1 MRVTLKDVADA
12 ANVSIRTVSR
22 VVNNQGEISEET
34 RQRIWEIIAQLE
46 YRPNQLARGLITGK
60 TLTIGVIIPDITDPF
75 FPEFI
80 LSIESTARKR
90 NYNVFLCNAN
100 RQPDIELK
108 YVDLLGQ
115 RQVDGFIMAGSHL
128 EESDLA
134 KAIRGHKAVIL
145 TPYYVAGPVIFS
157 IDDFGGGREIG
168 EHLLELHHHHVGYL
182 EGAWSK
188 SAASRGMG
196 LAAAFEHAGI
206 PDAVLTTSIQT
217 LTVENAVRAAKELL
231 SEHPTLTAL
240 VGYNDTVALGILQ
253 ACRELGKKVPQD
265 ISVVGFDDIAEARR
279 STPSLTSYQIDRMSL
294 GSKMVTALLDDIE
307 GKEIQRERIIF
318 GGHLIKRESSGIAS
332 VSLA

>member
-1 MRVTLKDVADA
+1 MRVTLKNVADA

-22 VVNNQGEISEET
+22 VVNNQGEISQET
-34 RQRIWEIIAQLE
+34 RQRIWEIINQLE

-60 TLTIGVIIPDITDPF
+60 TRTIGVIIPDITDPF

-80 LSIESTARKR
+80 LSIESAARQR

-100 RQPDIELK
+100 REPDIELK

-145 TPYYVAGPVIFS
+145 SPYYIPGPMIFS
-157 IDDFGGGREIG
+157 IDDVGGGRQIG
-168 EHLLELHHHHVGYL
+168 EHLLELGHRHVGYV

-196 LAAAFEHAGI
+196 LAAAFEEAGI
-206 PDAVLTTSIQT
+206 QNAVLTTSIQT
-217 LTVENAVRAAKELL
+217 LTVENAAGAAKELL
-231 SEHPTLTAL
+231 ANQPTMTAL

-253 ACRELGKKVPQD
+253 ACRELGKKVPQE
-265 ISVVGFDDIAEARR
+265 ISVVGFDDIAEASR
-279 STPSLTSYQIDRMSL
+279 STPSLTSYQIDRMAL

-307 GKEIQRERIIF
+307 GEEIQREQIIF
-318 GGHLIKRESSGIAS
+318 GGQLIKRESSGIAS